1 MRKGYRT
8 LMTGGELKASTEAL
22 VGPEAITGI
31 ERYHFTKGFWGTNG
45 ATLEQ
50 GFTTP
55 DINEAQVKRTSME
68 RTGKRYVLTDASK
81 FGTVAPVT
89 FAEFAS
95 ATVITS
101 GGVDEMYQQQVNVVE
116 VPA

>member
-1 MRKGYRT
+1 
-8 LMTGGELKASTEAL
+8 
-22 VGPEAITGI
+22 
-31 ERYHFTKGFWGTNG
+31 
-45 ATLEQ
+45 
-50 GFTTP
+50 
-55 DINEAQVKRTSME
+55 ME
-68 RTGKRYVLTDASK
+68 RTGKRYVLADTSK

-95 ATVITS
+95 ATVITN